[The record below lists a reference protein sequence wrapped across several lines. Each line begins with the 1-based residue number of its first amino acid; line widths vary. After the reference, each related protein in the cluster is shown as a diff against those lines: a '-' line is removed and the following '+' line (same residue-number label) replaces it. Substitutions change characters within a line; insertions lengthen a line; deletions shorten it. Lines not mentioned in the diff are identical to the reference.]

1 MYIDDCIKGSF
12 EIMESETRDPIN
24 LGTSGIV
31 TINKLVDILESIG
44 GVSLQKLYNL
54 IAPKGG

>member
-12 EIMESETRDPIN
+12 EIVESETRDPIN

-44 GVSLQKLYNL
+44 GVSLQKY
-54 IAPKGG
+54 IIY